1 MYSKPPIEDDT
12 VSSLR
17 QRLHVMKEIF
27 GDSDEELLDE
37 TSKRRRQTQRRK
49 RNCIDTIIDGSFMGM
64 VLAICLVMVLSAAF
78 FAYKN
83 LYHAVM
89 KKMYPEQR

>member
-1 MYSKPPIEDDT
+1 
-12 VSSLR
+12 
-17 QRLHVMKEIF
+17 
-27 GDSDEELLDE
+27 
-37 TSKRRRQTQRRK
+37 
-49 RNCIDTIIDGSFMGM
+49 MGM